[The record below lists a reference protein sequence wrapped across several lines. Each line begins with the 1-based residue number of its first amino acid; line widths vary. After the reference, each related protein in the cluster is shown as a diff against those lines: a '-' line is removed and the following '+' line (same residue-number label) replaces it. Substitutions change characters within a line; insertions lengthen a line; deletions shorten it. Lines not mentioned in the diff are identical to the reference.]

1 MSTPLEQLSFSAMS
15 QLYKEHIG
23 FIKAK
28 NVDGLLA
35 QYDENLL
42 LISTLTED
50 QNPLYVRGHQELEE
64 FFKSRIFSL
73 QDLEVELNQWAET
86 DHVLMMVEK
95 IKATTVNGDVANAE
109 FYDNWYLENGQIKI
123 HFAGV
128 VQYPDGTYADDSSR
142 VAEVSNSPI
151 GQLYR
156 EHIGFIRAKNL
167 DGLLNQYS
175 DDPLLIST
183 LTENRKP
190 LYIRGREALREFFES
205 RIFGLDDFELQM
217 NQWAEGENCLMVTE
231 TLKTRGETGNP
242 TELSFYDNWVL
253 KDGKITTHFA
263 GVVRYPDG
271 SYQ

>member
-1 MSTPLEQLSFSAMS
+1 MSTPLEQLSISTMS

-28 NVDGLLA
+28 DVSGLLA
-35 QYDENLL
+35 QYDKDLL

-50 QNPLYVRGHQELEE
+50 QNPLYVRGHEELED

-73 QDLEVELNQWAET
+73 QDLGVELNQWAET
-86 DHVLMMVEK
+86 ETVLMMVEK
-95 IKATTVNGDVANAE
+95 IQATNLEGDVANAE
-109 FYDNWYLENGQIKI
+109 FYDNWYLENGRIKI

-128 VQYPDGTYADDSSR
+128 IQYPDGSYADAPSR
-142 VAEVSNSPI
+142 VAEVSDSPI
-151 GQLYR
+151 GQLYK
-156 EHIGFIRAKNL
+156 EHIGFIRAKNVE
-167 DGLLNQYS
+167 GLLNQYS
-175 DDPLLIST
+175 ENPLLIST

-205 RIFGLDDFELQM
+205 RIFGLDEFELNM

-231 TLKTRGETGNP
+231 TLKTKDS
-242 TELSFYDNWVL
+242 ELSFYDNWVL
-253 KDGKITTHFA
+253 QGGKISTHFA